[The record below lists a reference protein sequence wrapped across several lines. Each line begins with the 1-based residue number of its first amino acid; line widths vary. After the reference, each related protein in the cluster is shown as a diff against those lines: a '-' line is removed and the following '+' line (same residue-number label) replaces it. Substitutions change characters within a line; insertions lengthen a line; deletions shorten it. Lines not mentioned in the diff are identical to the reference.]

1 MRKVREVL
9 RLRHA
14 FGLSYRKINEAL
26 GVGKTSAGEIVRRAE
41 VVGLTWPLPQLLD
54 DGELERRLF
63 TAPGE
68 VQPERP
74 APDWATLHGEL
85 KRRSV
90 TLVLLWQEYR
100 AEHPDGYGYSRF
112 CDLYGEW
119 RRSVS
124 ATMRQTHAAGE
135 KLFVDFAGDT
145 VAVIDPLTGDTRP
158 AHIFVAALGASN
170 FTYAE
175 ARWSE
180 GLADWISVH
189 VNALAAIGGVPKAT
203 VCDNLKAGVTKPS
216 RYEPGINRTY
226 QELATHYGF
235 AVLPTR
241 IKKPRDKAKAE
252 VAVQIVQ
259 RFVLARLRNRRFFSL
274 EELNTAI
281 RECVADLNA
290 RIMRKLGKSR
300 RELFETIERPAL
312 KPLPAEPY
320 RYAEWKRARVASDYH
335 IEIAGHYYSVPSRL
349 IREVVEARITTTTV
363 EIFHRGTRVA
373 SHAFSAV
380 RNRHTTIAEHMPSAH
395 RRYAEWTPAR
405 LMREAEMIGSATL
418 ALFEAIMRAKPHPEQ
433 GFRSCLG
440 ILRLAKEYG
449 ADRLEAACRRGNDI
463 GARSYGSIAS
473 ILQHGLDRAYA
484 QDKVPEGA
492 PIQHA
497 NIRGPGYFH

>member
-1 MRKVREVL
+1 MREVREVL

-14 FGLSYRKINEAL
+14 LSLSYREISEAL
-26 GVGKTSAGEIVRRAE
+26 GVGKTAAGEIVRRAE
-41 VVGLTWPLPQLLD
+41 VVGLTWPLPEVFD

-63 TAPGE
+63 TAAGE
-68 VQPERP
+68 AQPECP
-74 APDWATLHGEL
+74 APAWAKLHEEL

-100 AEHPDGYGYSRF
+100 AEHSDGYGYSRF
-112 CDLYGEW
+112 CDLYGAW

-124 ATMRQTHAAGE
+124 ATMRQTHVAGE

-145 VAVIDPLTGDTRP
+145 VAVIDPLNGDTRP
-158 AHIFVAALGASN
+158 PHIFVAALGASN

-175 ARWSE
+175 GRWSE

-189 VNALAAIGGVPKAT
+189 VNALGAIGGVPKAV

-226 QELATHYGF
+226 AELATHYGF

-241 IKKPRDKAKAE
+241 IRKPRDKAKAE

-274 EELNTAI
+274 DELNAAI

-290 RIMRKLGKSR
+290 KIMRKLGKSR

-312 KPLPAEPY
+312 KALPAEPY
-320 RYAEWKRARVASDYH
+320 RYAEWKRARVAPDYH
-335 IEIAGHYYSVPSRL
+335 IEIASPYYSVPSRL
-349 IREVVEARITTTTV
+349 IREVVEARITSTTV

-395 RRYAEWTPAR
+395 RRYAEWTPTRIMA
-405 LMREAEMIGSATL
+405 EAAKIGPSTI
-418 ALFEAIMRAKPHPEQ
+418 ALFEAIMKAKPHPEQ
-433 GFRSCLG
+433 GYRSCLG

-449 ADRLEAACRRGNDI
+449 CERLDAACRRGNDI
-463 GARSYGSIAS
+463 GARSYGSITS

-484 QDKVPEGA
+484 QEKVADGA
-492 PIQHA
+492 PIKHA
-497 NIRGPGYFH
+497 NIRGRGYYH

>member
-14 FGLSYRKINEAL
+14 LGLSYRKINEAL

-41 VVGLTWPLPQLLD
+41 VIGLTWPLPQLFD
-54 DGELERRLF
+54 DRELERRLF

-74 APDWATLHGEL
+74 APDWAKLHEEL

-100 AEHPDGYGYSRF
+100 AEYPDGYGYSRF

-145 VAVIDPLTGDTRP
+145 VAVIDPQTGDARA

-175 ARWSE
+175 GRWSE
-180 GLADWISVH
+180 GLADWIGVH
-189 VNALAAIGGVPKAT
+189 VNALGAIGGVPKAV

-216 RYEPGINRTY
+216 RYEPSINRTY
-226 QELATHYGF
+226 QDLATHYGF

-274 EELNTAI
+274 DELNTAI
-281 RECVADLNA
+281 RECVADLNTK
-290 RIMRKLGKSR
+290 IMRKIGKSR
-300 RELFETIERPAL
+300 RELLETIERPAL

-320 RYAEWKRARVASDYH
+320 CYAEWKRARVAPDYH

-349 IREVVEARITTTTV
+349 IREVVEARITTSTV
-363 EIFHRGTRVA
+363 EIFHRGVRVA

-405 LMREAEMIGSATL
+405 LMREAEKIGSATL
-418 ALFEAIMRAKPHPEQ
+418 ALFDAIMHAKPHPEQ

-440 ILRLAKEYG
+440 ILRLGKEYG

-473 ILQHGLDRAYA
+473 ILQHGLDRTYA
-484 QDKVPEGA
+484 QEKVPDGA
-492 PIQHA
+492 PIRHA
-497 NIRGPGYFH
+497 NIRGQGYYH